1 MRHVDVPR
9 ASARPRARR
18 GTAPQGRGGPG
29 RDLERRSGTTPPILV
44 VDDDQSIV
52 ETIRA
57 ILESEGYSVIT
68 AANGREA
75 LQVLEHVTP
84 FLMLLDMRMPVL
96 DGWGVAAALRGSK
109 HRFPVVVMTAA
120 ENARRWADEIKAD
133 DHLAKPFDLNDL
145 IECVQKHERR
155 ERLN

>member
-1 MRHVDVPR
+1 MIVWSGESPGETAESR
-9 ASARPRARR
+9 AARAAS
-18 GTAPQGRGGPG
+18 G
-29 RDLERRSGTTPPILV
+29 DRRSATAAPILV
-44 VDDDQSIV
+44 VDDDPSIL
-52 ETIRA
+52 ETVQV
-57 ILESEGYSVIT
+57 ILESEGYSVVT

-75 LQVLEHVTP
+75 LQMLEHVTP

-120 ENARRWADEIKAD
+120 ENAKRWAEEIRAD
-133 DHLAKPFDLNDL
+133 DHIAKPFDLSEL
-145 IECVQKHERR
+145 IECVQRHERR